1 MANNELI
8 KPAKAKEPEPKED
21 KPSAVVV
28 NAEIITSSVNIKRFR
43 SHPMLLEPWP
53 FPHYVPLT
61 REAFND
67 IAYPR
72 LGGKTRSQIA
82 DTFAYL
88 ASTVENL
95 SSNDYLILF
104 GPTEAQEDEAYHA
117 QAVTRVWDTRRLE
130 FVDNDPETTVW
141 RSPYGVIQPS
151 IPKPIPFVMSL
162 AGHDAGKYDD
172 IMQSL
177 APMIME
183 RKPDG
188 VIWWVGDGANGK
200 STLMDAIY
208 QLFPGQ
214 LSSLTVKS
222 LTGGSDAPRLNG
234 TLANI
239 VKESSEG
246 RIDDTEIYKAVGTHE
261 DFSTHKFH
269 SQEMTVVRGNIHH
282 IFSANNIPVFNDKG
296 HSARRRT
303 FIVPFTQ
310 RFESDPSFEE
320 RTFNAELFGRLI
332 AEMCR
337 YAVKLRDQGY
347 KYKFS
352 DETLGAKTE
361 YDAETNNA
369 EEYAKNVIGEGVVAF
384 DSFNPI
390 RMDYDNW
397 CADMGYVPL
406 GIGNLRKAVKAAG
419 FERITVRAD
428 DSKTDKMYRLRT
440 VEAGE
445 LQALGLGRPGL
456 YTVPGFVPTKEPEVP
471 EFKKPAEDELAPETT
486 EETTFKSI
494 LNDRW

>member
-1 MANNELI
+1 MGN
-8 KPAKAKEPEPKED
+8 KPAKDPPVKED
-21 KPSAVVV
+21 KIDIVVA
-28 NAEIITSSVNIKRFR
+28 NAAMVSQFVTVKRFR
-43 SHPMLLEPWP
+43 NKPMLLEQWP
-53 FPHYVPLT
+53 FPHFTPLT
-61 REAFND
+61 REKFD
-67 IAYPR
+67 GVAYPI
-72 LGGKTRSQIA
+72 LGGKTRSRMA
-82 DTFAYL
+82 DILAYL
-88 ASTVENL
+88 ANTTEDL
-95 SSNDYLILF
+95 SSNDHLILF
-104 GPTEAQEDEAYHA
+104 GVEEAQEDETYHA

-130 FVDNDPETTVW
+130 FVNVLPDEAIW

-162 AGHDAGKYDD
+162 AGQDAGKYDD

-208 QLFPGQ
+208 QIFPGQ
-214 LSSLTVKS
+214 LSSITVKN
-222 LTGGSDAPRLNG
+222 LTAGSDAPRLNG

-246 RIDDTEIYKAVGTHE
+246 RIEDTEIYKAVGTHE

-269 SQEMTVVRGNIHH
+269 SQEMTIVRGNLHH
-282 IFSANNIPVFNDKG
+282 IFSANNIPIFNDKG

-352 DETLGAKTE
+352 AETLGAKAS

-369 EEYAKNVIGEGVVAF
+369 EEYAKNVIDEGVVAF
-384 DSFNPI
+384 ESFNPI

-406 GIGNLRKAVKAAG
+406 GIGNLRKAVQAAG
-419 FERITVRAD
+419 FERISVRYD
-428 DSKTDKMYRLRT
+428 DEKTNKMYRLRT

-486 EETTFKSI
+486 EQTTFKSI
-494 LNDRW
+494 LNNRW